1 MAFISVRDIRVY
13 YEIHGKGPRVLFI
26 DGTGGD
32 LRRKPR
38 IFDSPVVEHFEVL
51 AHDQRGLGQ
60 TDCPDIP
67 YTMADY
73 AMDADALLEEIG
85 WNKCSVL
92 GKSFG
97 GMVAQEF
104 ALRYPDRI
112 ERMVIACTSSGG
124 ADGDCYP
131 LHEFGNLSPQER
143 ALNPPFEAWGFY
155 DDFRQA
161 CERLRAEQVTHV
173 NGRELKNNH
182 G

>member
-67 YTMADY
+67 YTMAD
-73 AMDADALLEEIG
+73 
-85 WNKCSVL
+85 
-92 GKSFG
+92 
-97 GMVAQEF
+97 
-104 ALRYPDRI
+104 
-112 ERMVIACTSSGG
+112 
-124 ADGDCYP
+124 
-131 LHEFGNLSPQER
+131 
-143 ALNPPFEAWGFY
+143 
-155 DDFRQA
+155 
-161 CERLRAEQVTHV
+161 
-173 NGRELKNNH
+173 
-182 G
+182 